1 METSILSA
9 FICVHLRFQFGFMRA
24 ICLLL
29 IFSILVSAAAEKG
42 PITDD
47 LVYDRVIRKL
57 ANDRELKTTSIEVIV
72 KDRVV
77 TLRGL
82 IDSEKLRQRA
92 ERVVQK
98 TDGVKKVINELRARP

>member
-1 METSILSA
+1 
-9 FICVHLRFQFGFMRA
+9 MRA
-24 ICLLL
+24 VCLLL
-29 IFSILVSAAAEKG
+29 LVSILAAAAAEK
-42 PITDD
+42 PALNDD
-47 LVYDRVIRKL
+47 LVYNHVIRKL
-57 ANDRELKTTSIEVIV
+57 ANDRELKTTAIDVTV

-98 TDGVKKVINELRARP
+98 VDGVKKVVNELRIRP